1 MAYVVGG
8 IAGIVWFWFWIRGNW
23 FSALL
28 AAVGTGWIP
37 LIDDKW
43 RNEWQLCLAVLVVP
57 WVPIVAG
64 MAYRRLARDLRV
76 IAGKDAEFAEP
87 LSLEVRELR

>member
-1 MAYVVGG
+1 MAYIVGG

-23 FSALL
+23 FAALL

-57 WVPIVAG
+57 WVPIFVYA
-64 MAYRRLARDLRV
+64 V
-76 IAGKDAEFAEP
+76 IRGLKHPTQPVVWADAPFNETKA
-87 LSLEVRELR
+87 LKLHQN